1 MSNQTNFRVSADVS
15 LNHQSMSL
23 EVKRPNNEAYK
34 ISQQDKNT
42 DACYSTVING
52 TVLLIVFLFCITGC
66 IVYVSL
72 L

>member
-1 MSNQTNFRVSADVS
+1 VY
-15 LNHQSMSL
+15 
-23 EVKRPNNEAYK
+23 E

-42 DACYSTVING
+42 DACYSTVINA
-52 TVLLIVFLFCITGC
+52 TVLLKVFFCITGC